1 MDDTTYSKQPAA
13 FSQEGGSWKIVLPA
27 TWPWPMNSW
36 RTAGGWMAVTEL
48 EIKFSPLWF
57 KFSKTILHLVDSS
70 YPKHLFELQDI
81 QWCNGVV
88 WIIVMFLSAIWTLIL
103 TAPINCREFIQTC
116 LDDETNSSTSW
127 MAWGW
132 VHFFLFWWATLLR
145 SLLVKRKKNIRKCL
159 SHLKYFFCF
168 PNNFHSK
175 KHRYEASGLWRHQCC
190 LIGVI
195 KANMWQTAH
204 WSAAQM
210 LFTL

>member
-1 MDDTTYSKQPAA
+1 MITASCFSLQQEQGVFVRTEGKMDDTTYSKQPAA

-116 LDDETNSSTSW
+116 LDDEKLIYILDGLRVST
-127 MAWGW
+127 
-132 VHFFLFWWATLLR
+132 FFPF
-145 SLLVKRKKNIRKCL
+145 LVSYSFKEL
-159 SHLKYFFCF
+159 T
-168 PNNFHSK
+168 
-175 KHRYEASGLWRHQCC
+175 G
-190 LIGVI
+190 
-195 KANMWQTAH
+195 
-204 WSAAQM
+204 
-210 LFTL
+210 